1 MNLAIQ
7 SGYYLKDCPQCGVE
21 RIAKLGYKYATCKI
35 KGRYDQAFADFT
47 DDELKNEYEP
57 LGKLFSDKGI
67 KLVYTELASE
77 MYLNYGAD
85 NNAAR
90 EKMVINSIKAT
101 AFMGCN
107 HLLLKPIALN
117 GAGADSVEVSKKI
130 TIDIIE
136 RLLPVAKEY
145 GVELLISNNTC
156 RNSRIFYCSEPEDLL
171 ELYEKYGIKTVF
183 DPVRAY
189 RSMWKFTK
197 SFNMLKDVL
206 FAYQIADIESSVKNP
221 FMPMMGSLDYP
232 EIIKTLAKINE
243 DNKERYAVMIA
254 DNVFNRFSQFSS
266 EGLSSS
272 LDELLFKMGKIIVG
286 ERE

>member
-1 MNLAIQ
+1 MNRKFLNSFIVILILIISVGCGFLYDALFTRHRLREYPRQYNDTVIAC
-7 SGYYLKDCPQCGVE
+7 YY
-21 RIAKLGYKYATCKI
+21 
-35 KGRYDQAFADFT
+35 
-47 DDELKNEYEP
+47 
-57 LGKLFSDKGI
+57 
-67 KLVYTELASE
+67 
-77 MYLNYGAD
+77 
-85 NNAAR
+85 
-90 EKMVINSIKAT
+90 
-101 AFMGCN
+101 
-107 HLLLKPIALN
+107 
-117 GAGADSVEVSKKI
+117 
-130 TIDIIE
+130 
-136 RLLPVAKEY
+136 EY
-145 GVELLISNNTC
+145 GVPVSIIYADVKIASDYNSGLVSDDGRIGLMQITRDEYDILAAELGIATDSGLL
-156 RNSRIFYCSEPEDLL
+156 FEPKTNLNIGTYKL
-171 ELYEKYGIKTVF
+171 SKLYEKYGIKTVF